1 MGSKPSPCRQLHFEE
16 FKEQKKD
23 FDIVNEG
30 NIHDIEETSGL
41 NSVKDLNKIH
51 SSIPNKTIPH
61 IGMEFE
67 TEDQAWQYYL
77 AYGKLVRFVV
87 RKSKSHNDK
96 YGKLIARTFCCS
108 AEGKRGKDK
117 RDGSV
122 KVPRPETRC
131 GCLARMKVNSRQTG
145 KFRVIE
151 FVVEHNHYL
160 SRPNKTHLYRSHR
173 SITSNLA
180 VDIEMAHNVGIAL
193 KVAHELMA
201 RKAGGRENVGF
212 IPEDYKNYLRSKR
225 TRDVKIGD
233 TGGVLEY
240 LQKMQFEDPN
250 FFYAIQVDEDDLITN
265 IFWSDGKMKA
275 NYANFGDV
283 IYFDTTYRKNKEGR
297 PIALFVGVNHHKQTT
312 IFGAALLYD
321 ETSMTFEWLFD
332 TFTRAMSGKKP
343 MTILTDQDAAMAKAL
358 ASKWSDT
365 HHRLCIWHIYQ
376 NAAIHLSSAFT
387 EFKSFAHDF
396 STCIYDFEEEEDFVA
411 EWNRMLEKYDL
422 QNNDW
427 LKRLF
432 GIKEKWALVYGR
444 QYFCADMTTTQRSES
459 MNSVLKRYVNYK
471 HNFLESFNHFQ
482 RLLEDRRYE
491 ELKADFRANISFLA
505 LQYPCELLKHAA
517 NMYTPKAFK
526 CFQTEWCKSLD
537 AKFHDCGEVESVRNC
552 RNFQFTG
559 IFCSH
564 ILKVFMMRN
573 IVKIPSEYILKR
585 WTRKGKTGFFG
596 DEDSTVDTNN
606 LDPKLVSSMRYR
618 ELCRI
623 YVQLATRAAETEET
637 YKIAKDSL
645 LKMLEEVDA
654 KLQGEVASQKSNE
667 TTNRMSQS
675 GKAVGEGS
683 GNKIKGI
690 KAKAK
695 TTSGK
700 RLRSSLEKVSNKRKS
715 TNKSRGGAKVTTSGP
730 PLSSTQADSSQ
741 SMNVENF
748 KKDAQHSISMTRLLE
763 EQQARSV
770 ESLVKN
776 NLGEHNNVIS
786 FASVSDGRVTETT
799 VVGVRCNNYSG
810 SQIPRQ
816 GGNNVQDL

>member
-1 MGSKPSPCRQLHFEE
+1 
-16 FKEQKKD
+16 
-23 FDIVNEG
+23 
-30 NIHDIEETSGL
+30 
-41 NSVKDLNKIH
+41 
-51 SSIPNKTIPH
+51 
-61 IGMEFE
+61 
-67 TEDQAWQYYL
+67 
-77 AYGKLVRFVV
+77 
-87 RKSKSHNDK
+87 
-96 YGKLIARTFCCS
+96 
-108 AEGKRGKDK
+108 
-117 RDGSV
+117 
-122 KVPRPETRC
+122 
-131 GCLARMKVNSRQTG
+131 
-145 KFRVIE
+145 
-151 FVVEHNHYL
+151 
-160 SRPNKTHLYRSHR
+160 
-173 SITSNLA
+173 
-180 VDIEMAHNVGIAL
+180 
-193 KVAHELMA
+193 
-201 RKAGGRENVGF
+201 
-212 IPEDYKNYLRSKR
+212 
-225 TRDVKIGD
+225 
-233 TGGVLEY
+233 
-240 LQKMQFEDPN
+240 MQFEDPN
-250 FFYAIQVDEDDLITN
+250 FFYTIQVDEDDLITN

-283 IYFDTTYRKNKEGR
+283 ICFDTTYRKNKEGR

-358 ASKWSDT
+358 ASKWPDT

-376 NAAIHLSSAFT
+376 NAAIHLSSVFT
-387 EFKSFAHDF
+387 EVKSFAHDF

-427 LKRLF
+427 LKQLF
-432 GIKEKWALVYGR
+432 GIKEKWAL
-444 QYFCADMTTTQRSES
+444 
-459 MNSVLKRYVNYK
+459 
-471 HNFLESFNHFQ
+471 

-491 ELKADFRANISFLA
+491 ELKADFRANISFLV

-517 NMYTPKAFK
+517 NIYTPEAFK

-552 RNFQFTG
+552 RKFQFTG
-559 IFCSH
+559 IFCSR

-585 WTRKGKTGFFG
+585 WTRKAKTGFFG

-606 LDPKLVSSMRYR
+606 LDPKLVSSMRHR

-654 KLQGEVASQKSNE
+654 KLQDEVASQKSNE

-675 GKAVGEGS
+675 GKAVGEES

-741 SMNVENF
+741 SMNVENL
-748 KKDAQHSISMTRLLE
+748 KKDAQHSISVTRLLE
-763 EQQARSV
+763 EQQARGV

-799 VVGVRCNNYSG
+799 VAGVRCNNYSG
-810 SQIPRQ
+810 CQIPCQGGILCWCQIPCQ